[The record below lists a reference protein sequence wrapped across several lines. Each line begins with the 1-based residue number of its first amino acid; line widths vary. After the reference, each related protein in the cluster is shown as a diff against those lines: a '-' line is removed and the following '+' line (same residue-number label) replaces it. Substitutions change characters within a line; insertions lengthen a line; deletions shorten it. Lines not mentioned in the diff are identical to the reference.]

1 MANNVLVLLERLKK
15 KVDSEICIFTKSGGS
30 GLVSLGDFALFK
42 FCQVFLLDH
51 EYSPCSRNAT
61 VLICHFLFATE
72 VGGNPRWKQLGR

>member
-1 MANNVLVLLERLKK
+1 MANNVLVLSERLKK

-51 EYSPCSRNAT
+51 EYSPWGLENRIGSKCS
-61 VLICHFLFATE
+61 C
-72 VGGNPRWKQLGR
+72 K